1 MGFMQWSD
9 EFAFGLDGI
18 DGQHQWLFSATN
30 ALHDALSAAQP
41 DRAVIGAL
49 IEGLVDYTMNHFVA
63 EEELFQR
70 SGYAQAEAHK
80 AEHDRF
86 TASAFELLTKF
97 EAGEPLTL
105 ETMDFLKS
113 WLTHHIQKVDRAY
126 VPYMQSINASN

>member
-9 EFAFGLDGI
+9 EFAFGLEGI

-30 ALHDALSAAQP
+30 ALHDALSAAEP
-41 DRAVIGAL
+41 DRAVIGEL

-70 SGYAQAEAHK
+70 YGYPETAAHK

-97 EAGEPLTL
+97 EAGEPLPL
-105 ETMDFLKS
+105 DTMDFLKN

-126 VPYMQSINASN
+126 VPFMQGRAGA